1 MSELMTYLNRA
12 VTDQASDIFLVAG
25 GPVSLKL
32 EGRICPIDEKRLLP
46 PDTQKL
52 ITQIYSLANRSMDII
67 CCVLCPSG

>member
-32 EGRICPIDEKRLLP
+32 EGRICPIDENLHCIFTFRQEIQGQFKAL
-46 PDTQKL
+46 
-52 ITQIYSLANRSMDII
+52 
-67 CCVLCPSG
+67 